1 MAKRKGYAIIR
12 IHIQREI
19 EVELD
24 DEIESHNDGIMP
36 QVEKI
41 VAEKYGE
48 LNFDIDEPDE
58 IEILECDYADNG
70 GGV

>member
-1 MAKRKGYAIIR
+1 MAKRKGYAIVR

-24 DEIESHNDGIMP
+24 DE
-36 QVEKI
+36 VELNNQEL
-41 VAEKYGE
+41 VENVVSAKYGE
-48 LNFDIDEPDE
+48 LNFEIDEPDE
-58 IEILECDYADNG
+58 VEILEIDYADNG